1 MKAIEIFK
9 KQGYRQRYNDKN
21 VIIYDLKVKARF
33 NALPDTILFYKGDNN
48 ISEVEF
54 ATDNL
59 EEYIHTGTFSFNIN
73 KEILQGINKQ
83 IEEIEGKLSK

>member
-1 MKAIEIFK
+1 MKAIEILK

-21 VIIYDLKVKARF
+21 IIIYDLKVKARF

-59 EEYIHTGTFSFNIN
+59 EEYTHINTFSFNIN

>member
-1 MKAIEIFK
+1 MMRAIEIFK
-9 KQGYRQRYNDKN
+9 KQGYKQRYSDER

-33 NALPDTILFYKGDNN
+33 NALPSTILFYKRNN
-48 ISEVEF
+48 TVSEVEF

-59 EEYIHTGTFSFNIN
+59 EEYTHIGTFSFNIN

-83 IEEIEGKLSK
+83 IEEIEEAN